1 MPFWNT
7 RRATTAGLTAGSTAH
22 AVDVHLEG
30 IQLFT
35 ATGRT
40 EGWIVAVEQRMSDV
54 LNERSSLRICVDP
67 VADSWE
73 TYRRDELLAVGPPPT
88 VVASPRRI
96 HRRRHRVLARVGP
109 YSIEGIAHL
118 PPGTPLE
125 AHLVRN
131 RHQFMAMTD
140 ALVTSIEDGEAVQ
153 ALPVV
158 LVNLGAVDELKGLLT
173 LA

>member
-7 RRATTAGLTAGSTAH
+7 RRATSAGLTAGSTAH

-35 ATGRT
+35 ATGRIQ
-40 EGWIVAVEQRMSDV
+40 GWIVAVEERMSDV
-54 LNERSSLRICVDP
+54 LNERNTLRICVDP
-67 VADSWE
+67 ALDSWE

-88 VVASPRRI
+88 INASPRRI
-96 HRRRHRVLARVGP
+96 HRRRHRVLARLGP
-109 YSIEGIAHL
+109 YMIEGIAHL

-125 AHLVRN
+125 AHLRRN
-131 RHQFMAMTD
+131 RQHFMPMTD
-140 ALVTSIEDGEAVQ
+140 AVITSTDDEEPEQ

-158 LVNLGAVDELKGLLT
+158 LVNLGVVDELKGLLT